1 MDFAGRRSPSDPQKE
16 GPRAME
22 SRLVI
27 AYSLIA
33 LLALAALAFGLV
45 IARNR
50 RLYRRRMR
58 GEHPYR

>member
-1 MDFAGRRSPSDPQKE
+1 
-16 GPRAME
+16 ME
-22 SRLVI
+22 TRLVI

-33 LLALAALAFGLV
+33 LLALAAFAFGLV

-58 GEHPYR
+58 GEHSSR

>member
-1 MDFAGRRSPSDPQKE
+1 
-16 GPRAME
+16 ME
-22 SRLVI
+22 TRLVI

-33 LLALAALAFGLV
+33 LLALAAFAFGLI

-58 GEHPYR
+58 GEHSHR